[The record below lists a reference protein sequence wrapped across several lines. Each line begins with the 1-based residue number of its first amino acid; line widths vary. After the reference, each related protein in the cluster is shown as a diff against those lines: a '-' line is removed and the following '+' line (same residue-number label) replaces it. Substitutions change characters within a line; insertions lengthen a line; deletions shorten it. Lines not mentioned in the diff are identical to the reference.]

1 MANRF
6 STFLRGLVGV
16 SDRSHEDSEAKELFI
31 ERSSIPQSVYSLT
44 APYVIGY
51 DAARAL
57 YSNVV
62 MAPVFWMMRV
72 FTEARLRVQSRSDGV
87 WEFQE
92 DHDIELLIDTPNQAY
107 DGDALWKSTIC
118 SYAVD
123 GNAYWWKI
131 RNRIGEVI
139 QLWYLPHWMVRPE
152 YNMDRTGF
160 IDYYSF
166 TPNGIAGTNSLDPNE
181 RILPRDMVHFR
192 FGVDL
197 ENPRVGISPLRA
209 LLQEV
214 FTDDEAARFSTA
226 ILKNMGVPGLIV
238 SPKTDAGPMSPD
250 NIKQMKDEVVEATT
264 GRKRGNTLVFGKPTD
279 LQQFGFDPNKLMLGN
294 LRDIAEER
302 VCALL
307 GIPAA
312 VVGFGSG
319 LQSTKVGATMRELVR
334 LAWNTCMIPMQK
346 SLANQLTH
354 QLMPDFV
361 AQTRR
366 FRTRFDTSDVSA
378 FQEEID
384 IKSKTIIE
392 QIMSGALRVDRGQ
405 EALGLEVDD
414 TRKVYYIPNTVS
426 VVDESGEPVDV
437 KPTPE
442 PPTLPTPAGGDNGI
456 PAPLAQR
463 MNGNGATNGASND
476 FEGT

>member
-1 MANRF
+1 VA
-6 STFLRGLVGV
+6 SSLVKFGADWRIPHKV
-16 SDRSHEDSEAKELFI
+16 PTRSARIAEEKELFI
-31 ERSSIPQSVYSLT
+31 ERSQISQSVYSLT

-72 FTEARLRVQSRSDGV
+72 FTEARLRIQNRSDKV
-87 WEFQE
+87 WGFVE

-118 SYAVD
+118 SYNLD

-131 RNRIGEVI
+131 RNRFGDVI

-152 YNMDRTGF
+152 YNLGRSGF
-160 IDYYSF
+160 IDYYTF
-166 TPNGIAGTNSLDPNE
+166 TPNGIAGSNQLNANQQ
-181 RILPRDMVHFR
+181 IAPRDMVHFR

-238 SPKTDAGPMSPD
+238 SPKIEAGNMNPD
-250 NIKQMKDEVVEATT
+250 QIKQMKQEVVEAST
-264 GRKRGNTLVFGKPTD
+264 GRNRGNTMVFGKPTD
-279 LQQFGFDPNKLMLGN
+279 LVQFGFDPNKLMLGN

-302 VCALL
+302 VCAVL

-366 FRTRFDTSDVSA
+366 FRARFDTSDVSA

-384 IKSKTIIE
+384 IKSKTILE
-392 QIMSGALRVDRGQ
+392 QVREGVLRVDRAQ
-405 EALGLEVDD
+405 EALGLEVDRD
-414 TRKVYYIPNTVS
+414 AEGLLTSRRRRAWSTRMAI
-426 VVDESGEPVDV
+426 
-437 KPTPE
+437 
-442 PPTLPTPAGGDNGI
+442 
-456 PAPLAQR
+456 R
-463 MNGNGATNGASND
+463 
-476 FEGT
+476 